1 MEMLRIQDREIQSN
15 ENKEIEGENE
25 ARTEGGKDEERRTEG
40 RKEGR
45 REAVQRTVKLLLIRQ
60 KGSSRK
66 QN

>member
-45 REAVQRTVKLLLIRQ
+45 KE
-60 KGSSRK
+60 GSRAKNCQVVAHKAERK
-66 QN
+66 

>member
-40 RKEGR
+40 R
-45 REAVQRTVKLLLIRQ
+45 
-60 KGSSRK
+60 
-66 QN
+66 

>member
-25 ARTEGGKDEERRTEG
+25 ARTDGGKDEERRTEG

-45 REAVQRTVKLLLIRQ
+45 REAVQ
-60 KGSSRK
+60 
-66 QN
+66 

>member
-40 RKEGR
+40 RKEG
-45 REAVQRTVKLLLIRQ
+45 
-60 KGSSRK
+60 SRAMNCQVVAHK
-66 QN
+66 AERK

>member
-45 REAVQRTVKLLLIRQ
+45 KE
-60 KGSSRK
+60 GSRAMNCQVVAHKAERK
-66 QN
+66 